1 MGKQEK
7 REGDG
12 ASELNCGPELNYD
25 NVNREMHILFFIVI
39 WDNFSFTKFFR
50 VLSCFINLGL
60 GVFVSQMKFSLS
72 NSKLRPQL
80 FHLNYGRELVIK
92 F

>member
-1 MGKQEK
+1 MAMLIDRCKFC
-7 REGDG
+7 
-12 ASELNCGPELNYD
+12 SSLFSVMTFPLPSFFCVLPCF
-25 NVNREMHILFFIVI
+25 VNL
-39 WDNFSFTKFFR
+39 
-50 VLSCFINLGL
+50 CL